1 MPFPVPAVRFPRE
14 GPGYGAGRRLASPS
28 QRTRAA
34 MGKEQLEA
42 LLTPAD
48 VAERCQV
55 SAKTVI
61 RAIRAGRLRAY
72 RLGTRGAYRLRA
84 DDVEAWLAESAV
96 QTVVV
101 PLPVRQPLP
110 STPHRPAPTAGGRL
124 RVPRS
129 VGG

>member
-1 MPFPVPAVRFPRE
+1 M
-14 GPGYGAGRRLASPS
+14 S
-28 QRTRAA
+28 
-34 MGKEQLEA
+34 KERLEA

-55 SAKTVI
+55 SPKTVI

-84 DDVEAWLAESAV
+84 SDVEAWLTESEV

-101 PLPVRQPLP
+101 PVPVRHPIP
-110 STPHRPAPTAGGRL
+110 STPPRPAPSAGGRL

-129 VGG
+129 VSG

>member
-1 MPFPVPAVRFPRE
+1 M
-14 GPGYGAGRRLASPS
+14 S
-28 QRTRAA
+28 
-34 MGKEQLEA
+34 KERIEA

-48 VAERCQV
+48 VAERCHV
-55 SAKTVI
+55 SPKTVI

-84 DDVEAWLAESAV
+84 SDVEAWLAESAV
-96 QTVVV
+96 QAVVV

-110 STPHRPAPTAGGRL
+110 STPPRPAPTAGGKL

-129 VGG
+129 VSG